1 MALYLISQ
9 EYIEKVSRGTE
20 IRQTLSPGFGHI
32 KLSFFFHCS
41 LTLYSYYLK
50 KYLFHVEQLA
60 FFTGKPKINLLKL
73 WQLTLTRMNKSIK
86 KELYMTTPKKEKPK
100 HLGRGLESLIGP
112 IMNIGQENSDTA
124 LGDNVSNFPIDN
136 ELQKNL
142 AELNLN
148 DIDPNPF
155 QPRTTWNDQQLRELA
170 DSIKVN
176 GIIQPIVVRRKGS
189 RFEIVAGERRFR
201 AAEIAG
207 INKIPAMI
215 RATEDSEMLALA
227 LVENIHRADLNPIEK
242 AKAYQNFMET
252 FGLTQEQAAQ
262 KLGQDRSVVA
272 NYIRLLNLPAEVK
285 QMLIDG
291 SLDMGHARAILSLP
305 TDDLRKK
312 LANRA
317 LAGRLSVREVE
328 RLVRLALSEKD
339 ETRQKLI
346 VEKPAHIR
354 DLEEKIRSRLGTMVK
369 IQARKN
375 GQRGKIIIEFYSLDE
390 FDSIAERLGVSA
402 E

>member
-1 MALYLISQ
+1 
-9 EYIEKVSRGTE
+9 
-20 IRQTLSPGFGHI
+20 
-32 KLSFFFHCS
+32 
-41 LTLYSYYLK
+41 
-50 KYLFHVEQLA
+50 
-60 FFTGKPKINLLKL
+60 
-73 WQLTLTRMNKSIK
+73 
-86 KELYMTTPKKEKPK
+86 MTASKKEKPK

-112 IMNIGQENSDTA
+112 IMNMGQENSDTA
-124 LGDNVSNFPIDN
+124 LADIAVNFPIDKD
-136 ELQKNL
+136 LQKNL
-142 AELNLN
+142 AELNLY
-148 DIDPNPF
+148 DIDPNPY
-155 QPRTTWNDQQLRELA
+155 QPRQNWNEEQLRELA
-170 DSIKVN
+170 NSIKEN
-176 GIIQPIVVRRKGS
+176 GIIQPIIVRRKGS
-189 RFEIVAGERRFR
+189 RFEIVAGERRLR
-201 AAEIAG
+201 AAEMAG
-207 INKIPAMI
+207 IDRIPAMV

-227 LVENIHRADLNPIEK
+227 LVENIHRADLNPIER
-242 AKAYQNFMET
+242 AKAYKNFMET

-291 SLDMGHARAILSLP
+291 SLDMGHARAILALP
-305 TDDLRKK
+305 TDDLRKR

-328 RLVRLALSEKD
+328 RLVRLALTEKD
-339 ETRQKLI
+339 GTAQKSQ

-375 GQRGKIIIEFYSLDE
+375 GQRGRIIIEFYSLDE
-390 FDSIAERLGVSA
+390 FDSIAEKLGVSS

>member
-1 MALYLISQ
+1 
-9 EYIEKVSRGTE
+9 
-20 IRQTLSPGFGHI
+20 
-32 KLSFFFHCS
+32 
-41 LTLYSYYLK
+41 
-50 KYLFHVEQLA
+50 
-60 FFTGKPKINLLKL
+60 
-73 WQLTLTRMNKSIK
+73 
-86 KELYMTTPKKEKPK
+86 MTASKKEKPK

-112 IMNIGQENSDTA
+112 IMNIGQEDSNTA
-124 LGDNVSNFPIDN
+124 FADKAVNFQIDK
-136 ELQKNL
+136 ELQQNL
-142 AELNLN
+142 VELSLG
-148 DIDPNPF
+148 DIDPNPY
-155 QPRTTWNDQQLRELA
+155 QPRQNWNEEQLRELA
-170 DSIKVN
+170 NSIKEN
-176 GIIQPIVVRRKGS
+176 GIIQPIVVRRKGG
-189 RFEIVAGERRFR
+189 RFEIVAGERRLR
-201 AAEIAG
+201 AAEMAG
-207 INKIPAMI
+207 INRIPAMV
-215 RATEDSEMLALA
+215 RVTEDSEMLALA

-252 FGLTQEQAAQ
+252 FSLTQEQAAQ

-291 SLDMGHARAILSLP
+291 SLDMGHARAILALP
-305 TDDLRKK
+305 TDDLRKR

-339 ETRQKLI
+339 EKKQKQI
-346 VEKPAHIR
+346 VEKPAHIK

-390 FDSIAERLGVSA
+390 FDSIAEKLGVSSD
-402 E
+402 